1 MQRKWP
7 FSYNYLDILGNIRPS
22 YLGNYGFVDLTL
34 QQTRLQLGFPWK
46 MFALFGDK
54 SGEGIHCFWNHMK
67 SGFKETSVG
76 SMPSRFPK
84 SFSWPFGD
92 GFIICCCCAFGKKVT
107 CVYFSLKGVLV
118 SCNPWICPW
127 SGRVLRWSGGVLRG
141 WCSWLNCPF
150 PSRNYPFMVVIL
162 SHYWARNPAH
172 LLSFTK
178 KNDHYFPI
186 PPAFFQPLY

>member
-1 MQRKWP
+1 MSQSLAQSMPHKVKWKAALNWITASGDSSGVVKIMQRKWP

-92 GFIICCCCAFGKKVT
+92 GFIIWLLLCLWKKGNL
-107 CVYFSLKGVLV
+107 CVFLTQG
-118 SCNPWICPW
+118 CP
-127 SGRVLRWSGGVLRG
+127 GFL
-141 WCSWLNCPF
+141 
-150 PSRNYPFMVVIL
+150 
-162 SHYWARNPAH
+162 
-172 LLSFTK
+172 
-178 KNDHYFPI
+178 
-186 PPAFFQPLY
+186 